1 MAETQPTV
9 DRVAARSAS
18 AAALAAVSL
27 LVLVGAAATAFRLSP
42 AEALGF
48 AFAIQGPRLVLAAAV
63 GAALGASAALSRE
76 RGRDPIGRELLL
88 FGASGLGV
96 LGGALAL
103 GGIAPALRG
112 GAMSIHLGA
121 ALASLGAL
129 LGAALGAAALY
140 GAYRLPRAAMPLLGV
155 AYPAAWYAGLYGA
168 AYARGTLDAAERAR
182 LAWWAGDLSHAS
194 WASAGAVFA
203 AVAALIG
210 VSALA
215 RAAAHADRRFALE
228 IALLGVAIGAAG
240 PIAFAGSFGAAL
252 AWLVARGSSPGT
264 RLWLAAL
271 ASASGLALVDAV
283 QRAVLGGY
291 AQALHA
297 VTGFIALP
305 VLYIAC
311 VRGKQRAEGRRR
323 PLLTAFESLAV
334 AVTSAFGY
342 YVLYRIALVIHGSA

>member
-1 MAETQPTV
+1 MAQTQATV
-9 DRVAARSAS
+9 DRAPAGST

-27 LVLVGAAATAFRLSP
+27 LALVAAAATAFRLRP

-48 AFAIQGPRLVLAAAV
+48 AFAIQGPRLVLAVAV

-88 FGASGLGV
+88 FGAAALGV
-96 LGGALAL
+96 LGGALA
-103 GGIAPALRG
+103 
-112 GAMSIHLGA
+112 IHLGA

-140 GAYRLPRAAMPLLGV
+140 GAYRLPRAALPLLGV
-155 AYPAAWYAGLYGA
+155 AYPAAWYAGLYGT
-168 AYARGTLDAAERAR
+168 AYARGTLDTAERAR

-194 WASAGAVFA
+194 WSSAGAVFA

-210 VSALA
+210 VTALS
-215 RAAAHADRRFALE
+215 RAAARTDRRFALE

-252 AWLVARGSSPGT
+252 AWLVVRDGSPGA

-297 VTGFIALP
+297 VTGFVALP
-305 VLYIAC
+305 LLYIAC
-311 VRGKQRAEGRRR
+311 VRAKQRAEGRRR

-334 AVTSAFGY
+334 AATSALGY
-342 YVLYRIALVIHGSA
+342 YVLHRLALVIHGSA